1 LPRKGEVMALATLSS
16 KGQVT
21 IPKKV
26 REGLGVATGDR
37 IEFVE
42 IAPGRYEVLAATRDV
57 RALKGIVGKAK
68 RVVSVEE
75 MNEAIEKMGR

>member
-1 LPRKGEVMALATLSS
+1 MALATLSS

-21 IPKKV
+21 IPKQV
-26 REGLGVATGDR
+26 REALGVATGDR

-42 IAPGRYEVLAATRDV
+42 IAPGRYEVLAATRDI
-57 RALKGIVGKAK
+57 RALKGIVGRAK

-75 MNEAIEKMGR
+75 MNGAIEEMGR

>member
-1 LPRKGEVMALATLSS
+1 MMALATLSS

-57 RALKGIVGKAK
+57 RALKGIEGKAK

>member
-1 LPRKGEVMALATLSS
+1 MALATLSS

-21 IPKKV
+21 IPKRV

-42 IAPGRYEVLAATRDV
+42 IAPGRYEVLAATRDI
-57 RALKGIVGKAK
+57 RALKGVVGRAK
-68 RVVSVEE
+68 RAVSVEE
-75 MNEAIEKMGR
+75 MNEAIETMGR